1 MTEYELTEE
10 MNVTPEGEL
19 ITIYSVTMSWDSL
32 WDYTP
37 MPPPT
42 HETEL

>member
-19 ITIYSVTMSWDSL
+19 ITIYSVTKSWDSI
-32 WDYTP
+32 WEYMP
-37 MPPPT
+37 IPPPT
-42 HETEL
+42 HETKL